1 MEVDGVA
8 REVALGPAPVTILDE
23 ETGKGGQKVVAAP
36 VFEQLEVP
44 FLEQRQERSQS
55 GGADLLA
62 SPNGIPQPTAWR
74 MPSVL
79 RNLEQLPGVRGLAT

>member
-55 GGADLLA
+55 GGADLLT
-62 SPNGIPQPTAWR
+62 SPAGADGGPKRWVGHSLSSNG
-74 MPSVL
+74 V
-79 RNLEQLPGVRGLAT
+79 G

>member
-62 SPNGIPQPTAWR
+62 SPACAGRFKRWVGHSLSSNG
-74 MPSVL
+74 V
-79 RNLEQLPGVRGLAT
+79 G